1 MAKICI
7 VGFGCIGSGVYEI
20 IRNNAKSIARKSGEE
35 IDIKYIVDIRDFSD
49 HGESGL
55 FTKDFDKVL
64 SDDEVDIVVET
75 IGGIEPAFTFT
86 KSALEKGKSVV
97 TSNKE
102 LVSIKGDELFAIA
115 KMHGVHYFY
124 EASVGGGIPI
134 IRPLLTSLG
143 SNNITRI
150 EGILNGTT
158 NYILTKMF
166 KEGET
171 FDSALSDAQKLG
183 YAERDPSADVGGHDT
198 CKKISI
204 LSSMIIGKKVSHENV
219 HTVGITAITPGD
231 IKAAE
236 KLGCEVKLIGKFQST
251 ESGCEVYVEPM
262 FVCRDNPLSGVEDV
276 FNGIFVSGD
285 MLGDAM
291 FYGRGAGKLPTASAV
306 VADVIEAVKDSS
318 DDIVV
323 PWEPSDEKNILN
335 YDDVRAKFAVRTSS
349 SASDINDSFGGV
361 NVTAV
366 DSDEIVF
373 VTEEMT
379 VRELNMRLDGLNVIS
394 KFMVI

>member
-49 HGESGL
+49 HSESGL

-64 SDDEVDIVVET
+64 SDDEVDVVVET

-236 KLGCEVKLIGKFQST
+236 KLGCEVKLIGKFQNT

-361 NVTAV
+361 NVTAA